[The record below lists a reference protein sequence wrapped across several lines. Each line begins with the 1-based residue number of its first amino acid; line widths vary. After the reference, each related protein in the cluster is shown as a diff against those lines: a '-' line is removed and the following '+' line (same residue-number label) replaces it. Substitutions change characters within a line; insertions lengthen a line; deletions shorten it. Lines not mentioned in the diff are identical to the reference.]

1 MADTL
6 AARAVDDLTEEEAA
20 AELERLATEM
30 AEHDAAYYRDDAP
43 KISDA
48 DYDALKARNSEIE
61 ARFPSLIRDDSPS
74 QKVGAAPAAGFKKVK
89 HSVPMLSLGNVF
101 STEDVE
107 DFFAR
112 VRRFLGLDENEPV
125 EMIAEP
131 KIDGLGFSAR
141 YENGR
146 LVVGATRGDGQEG
159 EDITA
164 NLRTITD
171 LPDMLMGGGSHNGK
185 DIPKVID
192 VRGEVFMRKP
202 DFLALNERQA
212 ESGGKVFAN
221 PRNAAAGS
229 LRQLDPEIT
238 KTRPLTL
245 FAYSWGEAEPESW
258 DTQQDYLDRLKAW
271 GFPVNPL
278 TKLCSSVGDVLK
290 VYDTIAGQRAELP
303 YDIDGVV
310 YKVNRLDWQQ
320 RLGFVSR
327 APRWA
332 TAHKFPAEKAQT
344 VLEAIDIQVGRTGA
358 LTPVARLTPVTVG
371 GVVVSNATLHNQDE
385 IERKDIR
392 VGDTVI
398 IQRAGDVIP
407 QVVEVL
413 KDKRPKG
420 AKPFDYPTTCPRC
433 DSLAVREEGEAVTRC
448 TGGLICPAQAVER
461 LKHFVSRNAFDIEG
475 LGAKNIEA
483 FFEDETICSPV
494 DIFTLEKRD
503 GDADNLT
510 PLRNR
515 EGWGKTSAQNL
526 FDAINERRTVG
537 LDRFLYAL
545 GIRQIGQATARLL
558 AQAYGSLG
566 ALREAMDK
574 AQDRDSEA
582 YADLLNIESV
592 GAAVADDLLGFFAEE
607 HNTEILD
614 HLAEELTIEDF
625 DAPDT
630 DGSPI
635 AGKTVVFTGTLE
647 TMSRNEAKA
656 GAQAL
661 GAKVAGSVSA
671 KTDLVV
677 AGPGAGS
684 KLKKAEE
691 HGVEVVSEEEYLKL
705 IGKA

>member
-1 MADTL
+1 MSDPRAS
-6 AARAVDDLTEEEAA
+6 AVDDLSDAEAA
-20 AELERLATEM
+20 VELERLAAEM
-30 AEHDAAYYRDDAP
+30 AEHDTAYYQDDAP
-43 KISDA
+43 KISDS
-48 DYDALKARNSEIE
+48 DYDALKARNSAIE
-61 ARFPSLIRDDSPS
+61 ARFPALIRSDSPS
-74 QKVGAAPAAGFKKVK
+74 QKVGAAPAAGFQKVK

-101 STEDVE
+101 TEEDVA

-141 YENGR
+141 YEDGR
-146 LVVGATRGDGQEG
+146 FFVGATRGDGQVG

-164 NLRTITD
+164 NLRTIKD
-171 LPDMLMGGGSHNGK
+171 LPDMLMGSGK

-202 DFLALNERQA
+202 DFEALNTRQE

-229 LRQLDPEIT
+229 LRQLDSEIT

-245 FAYSWGEAEPESW
+245 FAYSWGEADPESW
-258 DTQQDYLDRLKAW
+258 ESQQGYFDRLKAW

-278 TKLCSSVGDVLK
+278 TSVCRSVDDVLD
-290 VYDTIAGQRAELP
+290 VYNSIADHRADLP

-413 KDKRPKG
+413 TDKRPKDSR
-420 AKPFDYPTTCPRC
+420 PFDYPTTCPRC
-433 DSLAVREEGEAVTRC
+433 DSLAVREDGEAVTRC

-483 FFEDETICSPV
+483 FFEDGTVKNPV
-494 DIFTLEKRD
+494 DIFTLEARD

-510 PLRNR
+510 PLKSR

-526 FDAINERRTVG
+526 FEAINERRAVG

-566 ALREAMDK
+566 ALRGALAK

-582 YADLLNIESV
+582 YADLLNIESI
-592 GAAVADDLLGFFAEE
+592 GAAVADDLLSFFAET
-607 HNTEILD
+607 HNQEILD
-614 HLAEELTIEDF
+614 RLAEELDIEDF
-625 DAPDT
+625 DAPET
-630 DGSPI
+630 DGSPV

-691 HGVEVVSEEEYLKL
+691 LGVEVISEEDYLKL
-705 IGKA
+705 IGKG

>member
-1 MADTL
+1 MADTQ
-6 AARAVDDLTEEEAA
+6 ASRAVDKLTEEEAA
-20 AELERLATEM
+20 AELKRLAQEM
-30 AEHDAAYYRDDAP
+30 SAHDFAYHQNDAP
-43 KISDA
+43 EISDA
-48 DYDALKARNSEIE
+48 EYDALKARNAEIE
-61 ARFPSLIRDDSPS
+61 SRFPSLIRDDSPS
-74 QKVGAAPAAGFKKVK
+74 HKVGAAPAAGFKKVK

-101 STEDVE
+101 SDAEVK

-112 VRRFLGLDENEPV
+112 VRRFLGLTDDEPV

-131 KIDGLGFSAR
+131 KIDGLSFSAR

-146 LVVGATRGDGQEG
+146 FVVGATRGDGQEG

-164 NLRTITD
+164 NLRTIRD
-171 LPDMLMGGGSHNGK
+171 LPDMLMGDSK
-185 DIPKVID
+185 DIPKVIE
-192 VRGEVFMRKP
+192 VRGEVFMTKDNFR
-202 DFLALNERQA
+202 ALNERQA

-229 LRQLDPEIT
+229 LRQLDPEVT
-238 KTRPLTL
+238 KSRPLTL
-245 FAYSWGEAEPESW
+245 FAYSWGEAELETW
-258 DTQQDYLDRLKAW
+258 DSQQGYLDRLKAW
-271 GFPVNPL
+271 GFPVNPD
-278 TKLCSSVGDVLK
+278 TKLCRSVDDVLK
-290 VYDTIAGQRAELP
+290 VYADIGAKRAQLP

-332 TAHKFPAEKAQT
+332 TAHKFPAEQAQT
-344 VLEAIDIQVGRTGA
+344 VLETIDIQVGRTGA

-371 GVVVSNATLHNQDE
+371 GVVVSNATLHNEDE
-385 IERKDIR
+385 IARKDIR

-420 AKPFDYPTTCPRC
+420 SKPYAYPDTCPRC
-433 DSLAVREEGEAVTRC
+433 GSLAVREEGEAVRRC

-475 LGAKNIEA
+475 LGVKNIEA
-483 FFEDETICSPV
+483 FFEDGTITSPV
-494 DIFTLEKRD
+494 DIFTLQKRD

-510 PLRNR
+510 PLKNR

-526 FDAINERRTVG
+526 FDAIDERRTIG

-545 GIRQIGQATARLL
+545 GIRQVGQATARLL

-566 ALREAMDK
+566 SLRDAMDA
-574 AQDRDSEA
+574 AQDRDGEA
-582 YADLLNIESV
+582 YADLLNIESI
-592 GAAVADDLLGFFAEE
+592 GAAVADDLLGFFAET
-607 HNTEILD
+607 HNREILD
-614 HLAEELTIEDF
+614 RLAQELTIEDF

-630 DGSPI
+630 GDSPI

-671 KTDLVV
+671 KTDLVI

-691 HGVEVVSEEEYLKL
+691 LGVEVVSEEDYLKL
-705 IGKA
+705 VGKA

>member
-1 MADTL
+1 MSDPRAS
-6 AARAVDDLTEEEAA
+6 AVDDLSDAEAA
-20 AELERLATEM
+20 VELERLAAEM
-30 AEHDAAYYRDDAP
+30 AEHDTAYYQDDAP
-43 KISDA
+43 KISDS
-48 DYDALKARNSEIE
+48 DYDALKARNSAIE
-61 ARFPSLIRDDSPS
+61 ARFPALIRSDSPS
-74 QKVGAAPAAGFKKVK
+74 QKVGAAPAAGFQKVK

-101 STEDVE
+101 TEEDVA

-141 YENGR
+141 YEDGR
-146 LVVGATRGDGQEG
+146 FFVGATRGDGQVG

-164 NLRTITD
+164 NLRTIKD
-171 LPDMLMGGGSHNGK
+171 LPDMLMGSGK

-202 DFLALNERQA
+202 DFEALNTRQE

-229 LRQLDPEIT
+229 LRQLDSEIT

-245 FAYSWGEAEPESW
+245 FAYSWGEADPESW
-258 DTQQDYLDRLKAW
+258 ESQQGYFDRLKAW

-278 TKLCSSVGDVLK
+278 TSVCRSVDDVLD
-290 VYDTIAGQRAELP
+290 VYNSIAEQRADLP

-413 KDKRPKG
+413 TDKRPKDSR
-420 AKPFDYPTTCPRC
+420 PFDYPTTCPRC
-433 DSLAVREEGEAVTRC
+433 DSLAVREDGEAVTRC

-483 FFEDETICSPV
+483 FFEDGTVKNPV
-494 DIFTLEKRD
+494 DIFTLEARD

-510 PLRNR
+510 PLKSR
-515 EGWGKTSAQNL
+515 EGWGKTSAKNL
-526 FDAINERRTVG
+526 FEAINERRAVG

-566 ALREAMDK
+566 ALRGALAK

-582 YADLLNIESV
+582 YADLLNIESI
-592 GAAVADDLLGFFAEE
+592 GAAVADDLLSFFAET
-607 HNTEILD
+607 HNQEILD
-614 HLAEELTIEDF
+614 RLAEELDIEDF
-625 DAPDT
+625 DAPET
-630 DGSPI
+630 DGSPV

-691 HGVEVVSEEEYLKL
+691 LGVEVISEEDYLKL
-705 IGKA
+705 IGKG